1 MSYFEQTKIT
11 DSNDIVINPAT
22 EESILLL
29 RRMVKLLESNAVVD
43 IANRQKITIDSMTTG
58 ALPSIGVSTP
68 GLDSGANTPTTN
80 RPTANAPVSA
90 PNAVYWQPVW
100 IGPVDQRFQVIDAAR
115 NTYANSI
122 RNNLTFS

>member
-11 DSNDIVINPAT
+11 DSNDVVINPAT

-43 IANRQKITIDSMTTG
+43 INMRQKVFVAG
-58 ALPSIGVSTP
+58 AYPAT
-68 GLDSGANTPTTN
+68 NTPTGFA
-80 RPTANAPVSA
+80 PAINAGPQ
-90 PNAVYWQPVW
+90 YWLPVW
-100 IGPVDQRFQVIDAAR
+100 VGPVDQRFQVIDAAR